1 MKRVFMAVAMFLA
14 ILLFITALSG
24 AFLAGVADENA
35 LVMINAALAA
45 VASWYLAGMVLQ
57 AWKWYRGWR
66 NRPCLP
72 GKDEW
77 VAVVTHRRPDFDAW
91 GASVGLALALQR
103 RGCHVEVVADL
114 TSTPTVGVQAL
125 LNKAGIP
132 VYDCREYGM
141 DTISRKSR
149 LFVVDCSGLD
159 RCCIDLTQDD
169 LAKVTWIDHHGTPEW
184 LELAREWVLGESVG
198 SASALVYGYLT
209 AAVRYGDLDI
219 IPAQAAQALLLG
231 HLGDT
236 LGLTKASPGDLQDAA
251 AMADDAGKAGTA
263 EAWSWFRTRTRAEAA
278 FRAAAFAKAASQH
291 GQVVAIGFDQADFAA
306 AGCGK
311 SAMAGLAGELLELE
325 GVRAVVTATP
335 DVLDGE
341 FALWRISV
349 RTAPNFPVRAV
360 EIARQFGGNGH
371 PDAAGCAVEHND
383 TTPDAAS
390 AALKVAK
397 ALTDELNHKLA

>member
-1 MKRVFMAVAMFLA
+1 MELNFSQFVMIVVAALCAIAILCLGWLEVRGSLHQLLARFLA
-14 ILLFITALSG
+14 
-24 AFLAGVADENA
+24 
-35 LVMINAALAA
+35 
-45 VASWYLAGMVLQ
+45 
-57 AWKWYRGWR
+57 WR
-66 NRPCLP
+66 NRPRLP
-72 GKDEW
+72 KAGEW
-77 VAVVTHRRPDFDAW
+77 VAVLAHRRPDFDAW
-91 GASVGLALALQR
+91 GASVGLAIQLKKL
-103 RGCHVEVVADL
+103 GCEVDLVADR
-114 TSTPTVGVQAL
+114 TSTQTVGVQAL
-125 LNKAGIP
+125 LDKAGIP
-132 VYDCREYGM
+132 VWDSREYGQ
-141 DTISRKSR
+141 DSLDRKSR

-159 RCCIDLTQDD
+159 RCCVDLSQVSLD
-169 LAKVTWIDHHGTPEW
+169 KVVWIDHHETPED
-184 LELAREWVLGESVG
+184 LLNDLASARGEYVLDSRTG
-198 SASALVYGYLT
+198 SASLLVWEYLK
-209 AAVRYGDLDI
+209 AAVEYSGLEAID
-219 IPAQAAQALLLG
+219 QSAAQALYLG

-236 LGLTKASPGDLQDAA
+236 LGLAKAGPWDLQGAA
-251 AMADDAGKAGTA
+251 DIAATAGEAAVA

-341 FALWRISV
+341 FALWRLSV